1 VRTIGDAGRV
11 KAWVA
16 GVPIEDEALAQAER
30 VASLP
35 FVHRH
40 VAVMPDAHV
49 GKGATIGTVIA
60 TRGALVPAAVGVDL
74 GCGMVA
80 RETSLRAVDL
90 PDDLAAVR
98 RAIERAVPHGRTDR
112 GGPADRGAWGNP
124 PAPVGRAARTLLDD
138 PRFRRLTEGYPSLA
152 HRRAAHQLG
161 TLGTGNHF
169 IEVCLDEVDRV
180 WVMLHSGSRGQGARI
195 AGEFIARARGEM
207 ERAAIELPDRDLAW
221 LSEGAPHFEAYV
233 RAVEWAQD
241 YARTN
246 RELMLD
252 AVLAALRSV
261 PALPPFSLGSEA
273 VDCHHNYVAREHHF
287 GADVWVTR
295 KGAINAERGRLG
307 LIPGSMGAR
316 SFVVRGKGHRAAFN
330 SASHGAGR
338 RGSRTWARSAFT
350 VADHA
355 AATAGIEC
363 RKDADVLDETPA
375 AYKDIDAVMAAQADL
390 VEVVHT
396 LRQVVCVK
404 G

>member
-1 VRTIGDAGRV
+1 VRSIGDAGRV
-11 KAWVA
+11 KAWVE
-16 GVPIEDEALAQAER
+16 GVPIEDEALAQAQR

-60 TRGALVPAAVGVDL
+60 TKGALVPAAVGVDL

-80 RETSLRAVDL
+80 RQTSLRAVDL
-90 PDDLAAVR
+90 PDDLATVR

-138 PRFRRLTEGYPSLA
+138 PRFRQLSEAYPSIA

-169 IEVCLDEVDRV
+169 IEVCLDQAERV

-207 ERAAIELPDRDLAW
+207 ERHAIELPDRDLAW
-221 LSEGAPHFEAYV
+221 LTEGAPHFEAYV

-252 AVLAALRSV
+252 AVLAALRTV
-261 PALPPFSLGSEA
+261 PALPPFTLGSEA

-363 RKDADVLDETPA
+363 RKDADVIDETPG
-375 AYKDIDAVMAAQADL
+375 AYKDIDAVMAAQAEL

>member
-1 VRTIGDAGRV
+1 VRSIGDAGRV
-11 KAWVA
+11 KAWVE
-16 GVPIEDEALAQAER
+16 GVPVEDEALAQAER
-30 VASLP
+30 VAALP

-49 GKGATIGTVIA
+49 GKGATVGTVIA
-60 TRGALVPAAVGVDL
+60 TKGALVPAAVGVDL

-80 RETSLRAVDL
+80 RATSLRAVDL

-98 RAIERAVPHGRTDR
+98 RSIERAVPHGRTDR

-138 PRFRRLTEGYPSLA
+138 PRFRELTEQYPSIA

-169 IEVCLDEVDRV
+169 IEVCLDETDRV
-180 WVMLHSGSRGQGARI
+180 WVMPHSGSRGQGARV
-195 AGEFIARARGEM
+195 ANEFMARARGEM
-207 ERAAIELPDRDLAW
+207 ERHAIALPDRDLAW

-233 RAVEWAQD
+233 RAVDWAQD
-241 YARTN
+241 YARVN
-246 RELMLD
+246 RELMLE
-252 AVLAALRSV
+252 AVLGALRSV
-261 PALPPFSLGSEA
+261 PALPPFTLGAEA

-363 RKDADVLDETPA
+363 RKDADVLDETPG
-375 AYKDIDAVMAAQADL
+375 AYKDIDAVMAAQAEL